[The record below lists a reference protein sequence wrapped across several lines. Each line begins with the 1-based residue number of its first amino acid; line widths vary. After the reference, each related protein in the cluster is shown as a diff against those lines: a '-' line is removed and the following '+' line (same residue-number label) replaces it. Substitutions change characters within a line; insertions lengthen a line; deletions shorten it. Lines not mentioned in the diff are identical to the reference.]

1 MKNSVIL
8 KDELRLLS
16 EDRSAVLI
24 ELRRASS
31 ELNDTLMFISIENK
45 NLAEVR
51 NTISETTARLD
62 DLRSRAVFLKSEID
76 RYTQDL
82 RNIQNTWE
90 ATKVKNSIQLRTH
103 LGRIKELQK
112 EEEIQKEKN
121 KEIKEIFDNNHRVYS
136 QTMSELN
143 NKIRSLE
150 KDKDTLSKDV
160 SSLIVLVDRKREE
173 EKKLTKDRLKRED
186 KIRIREKNSDAKEN
200 SLKKMEDDLIT
211 MSKDMSVIYR
221 RLKELY
227 SKVDPTVDLDKL
239 IIKV

>member
-31 ELNDTLMFISIENK
+31 ELNDTLMLISIENK

-143 NKIRSLE
+143 TKIRSLE

>member
-31 ELNDTLMFISIENK
+31 ELNDTLMLISIENK

-136 QTMSELN
+136 QTMS
-143 NKIRSLE
+143 
-150 KDKDTLSKDV
+150 
-160 SSLIVLVDRKREE
+160 
-173 EKKLTKDRLKRED
+173 
-186 KIRIREKNSDAKEN
+186 
-200 SLKKMEDDLIT
+200 
-211 MSKDMSVIYR
+211 
-221 RLKELY
+221 
-227 SKVDPTVDLDKL
+227 
-239 IIKV
+239 